1 MFACLTLGVVFTVFW
16 AAVHLPVF
24 NLVGIT
30 VEGEVDH
37 NNANTLRANVTT
49 RMTGNFFTADLRQV
63 RDAFEGVPW
72 VRLATVQREFPNRLR
87 VTLQEHRPVAYWG
100 EQSESRLLVSAI
112 HSVHPNTLR
121 VDAPAMSRV
130 SGLEIRAAPSL
141 NEPMERLQMH
151 HVLDADLR

>member
-1 MFACLTLGVVFTVFW
+1 MSTSRYTTHTRLRAENSTAVEVPLDVKLMHVTGSCMFALLTLGIVFTVFW

-37 NNANTLRANVTT
+37 NNATTLRANVTT

-72 VRLATVQREFPNRLR
+72 VRLAT
-87 VTLQEHRPVAYWG
+87 
-100 EQSESRLLVSAI
+100 
-112 HSVHPNTLR
+112 
-121 VDAPAMSRV
+121 
-130 SGLEIRAAPSL
+130 EIGRA
-141 NEPMERLQMH
+141 
-151 HVLDADLR
+151 HV